1 MNDVAADE
9 FTTSDSRPY
18 LGYGMP
24 WNHWTDMIPLRV
36 REGDCPLLMVPAPK
50 IHGCAAEDSGRWGG
64 KEKCR
69 SVGTAAHFFCN
80 RSEQTAVLTG

>member
-24 WNHWTDMIPLRV
+24 WNHWTDMIPYACEKVTVPFSWFLPRRSMGV
-36 REGDCPLLMVPAPK
+36 QRKIPGDGVGRRNVDPWGLPLIFLQP
-50 IHGCAAEDSGRWGG
+50 E
-64 KEKCR
+64 
-69 SVGTAAHFFCN
+69 
-80 RSEQTAVLTG
+80 